1 MKKQK
6 YHIFRNMKLRS
17 KLLCSYLLTC
27 LVPLLITTTIIY
39 HFAVKNLEE
48 ESMELAVLYSSQIV
62 SNIDNTVAEYD
73 KITRSVLVDNEA
85 LAQVSQIR
93 DRSISDR
100 INDQL
105 QVRKFL
111 MRIAAIK
118 PDMDCIAFLAAN
130 DSFYEYGKNGANGNI
145 NIERLKEEEWFQE
158 MLRSR
163 KVLTVST
170 AHFKTYYESGQ
181 DGIVVTIGR
190 TLYDNSGRKMGTL
203 LIDLN
208 PFLLVEMNDNFKLT
222 RNHYNIQIQVTSL
235 ESGGLLYDSDVVSG
249 KNTWQELLSQ
259 EVGEEAKEAEAQNV
273 GGESGQDGQ
282 KEGESAKRVWQK
294 AEGRSAQEQPLGQ
307 SELLNGSNAQDNRTA
322 WKEGASLTGLGIAEE
337 LIPVGETAVRIETKE
352 QIIIRDSAHDGELLV
367 EAVIP
372 RDQLMNKASK
382 ITAISAI
389 VIGISVCTII
399 GLSILLSRTI
409 THPLTALQEKMGG
422 IGEGKYHK
430 IEDYQSQDEVGNLIQ
445 HYNMMV
451 EQIQKLINDVY
462 LAQIKQ
468 KDAKLT
474 ALRTQINPHMLYN
487 TLESI
492 RMKALVK
499 GDAEVAEMIK
509 ILSKMFRA
517 SLGKDDDQN
526 TIRNELEY
534 VENYIKLQNVR
545 FQGRFHFTY
554 EVPGELLDMPIVPL
568 VFQPIVENCVEHGNR
583 NKGQELSVRL
593 TIEELDLQRIRVVFM
608 DDGAGMTEEKMAQLS
623 EMFAH
628 MGQDNMTAKDEIA
641 LGKSIGLRNI
651 AERIYLRYGRE
662 YGIHILES
670 SEKGT
675 VITLLIPKVEGKD
688 IGER

>member
-1 MKKQK
+1 MNKQK

-62 SNIDNTVAEYD
+62 SNIDNTIAEYNR
-73 KITRSVLVDNEA
+73 ITRSVLVDNEA

-158 MLRSR
+158 MLHSQ

-170 AHFKTYYESGQ
+170 AHFKTYYESDQ

-190 TLYDNSGRKMGTL
+190 TLYDNTGREIGTL

-208 PFLLVEMNDNFKLT
+208 PFLLVEMNDNYKLT
-222 RNHYNIQIQVTSL
+222 RNHYNIRIQVTSL

-249 KNTWQELLSQ
+249 KNTWQELLSK
-259 EVGEEAKEAEAQNV
+259 ESGGTEEQKAAE
-273 GGESGQDGQ
+273 ESGQDGQ
-282 KEGESAKRVWQK
+282 KTEEMLQRTWQK
-294 AEGRSAQEQPLGQ
+294 AEGRFAQEQSLGQ
-307 SELLNGSNAQDNRTA
+307 SELENESNVQDNRTA
-322 WKEGASLTGLGIAEE
+322 WKEGASLTGLGIAEA
-337 LIPVGETAVRIETKE
+337 LIPVEETAIRIETKE
-352 QIIIRDSAHDGELLV
+352 QIIIRDSAHDGELLI

-382 ITAISAI
+382 ITTISAI

-430 IEDYQSQDEVGNLIQ
+430 IENYQSQDEVGSLIR

-487 TLESI
+487 TMESI

-517 SLGKDDDQN
+517 SLGRDDDQN

-593 TIEELDLQRIRVVFM
+593 TIEEPDLQRIRVVFM
-608 DDGAGMTEEKMAQLS
+608 DDGAGMTEEKMAQLN

-628 MGQDNMTAKDEIA
+628 MGQENMTAKDEIA

-675 VITLLIPKVEGKD
+675 VITLLIPRVEGKD

>member
-1 MKKQK
+1 MNKQR

-73 KITRSVLVDNEA
+73 RITRSVLVDNEA
-85 LAQVSQIR
+85 LAQVSRIR
-93 DRSISDR
+93 DLSISDR

-118 PDMDCIAFLAAN
+118 PDMDCIAYLAAN

-158 MLRSR
+158 MLHSR

-170 AHFKTYYESGQ
+170 AHFKTYYESDQ

-190 TLYDNSGRKMGTL
+190 TLYDNAGRKMGTL

-235 ESGGLLYDSDVVSG
+235 ESGGLLYDSDVISG

-322 WKEGASLTGLGIAEE
+322 WKEGTSLTGLGIAEE

-372 RDQLMNKASK
+372 RDQLMNKASR

-430 IEDYQSQDEVGNLIQ
+430 IEDYQSQDEVGSLIR

-554 EVPGELLDMPIVPL
+554 EVSGELLDMPIVPL

-608 DDGAGMTEEKMAQLS
+608 DDGAGMTEEKMAQLN

>member
-1 MKKQK
+1 MNKQR

-62 SNIDNTVAEYD
+62 SNIDNTVEEYD
-73 KITRSVLVDNEA
+73 RITRSVLVDNEA

-170 AHFKTYYESGQ
+170 AHFKTYYESDQ

-190 TLYDNSGRKMGTL
+190 TLYDNTGRKMGTL

-259 EVGEEAKEAEAQNV
+259 ESEEIEEQKA
-273 GGESGQDGQ
+273 GGEPGQDGQ
-282 KEGESAKRVWQK
+282 KTEG
-294 AEGRSAQEQPLGQ
+294 GFAQEQSQGQ
-307 SELLNGSNAQDNRTA
+307 SELSNGSNGQDDRTA
-322 WKEGASLTGLGIAEE
+322 WKEATSLTGLGIAEE
-337 LIPVGETAVRIETKE
+337 LLPVGETAVRIETKE

-382 ITAISAI
+382 ITVISAI

-430 IEDYQSQDEVGNLIQ
+430 IEDYQSQDEVGSLIR
-445 HYNMMV
+445 HYNLMV
-451 EQIQKLINDVY
+451 EQIQKLINEVY

-554 EVPGELLDMPIVPL
+554 EVPETLLDMPIVPL

-583 NKGQELSVRL
+583 NKGQELSVKL
-593 TIEELDLQRIRVVFM
+593 TIQEPDPQRIQVVFT
-608 DDGAGMTEEKMAQLS
+608 DDGAGMTEEKMAQLN

-628 MGQDNMTAKDEIA
+628 MGQENMTVKDEIA

-675 VITLLIPKVEGKD
+675 TIRLLIPRVGRKD
-688 IGER
+688 IVKKQDSPAEERKQAK

>member
-1 MKKQK
+1 MNKPK

-73 KITRSVLVDNEA
+73 RITRSVLVDNEA

-145 NIERLKEEEWFQE
+145 NIERLKEEKWFQE

-322 WKEGASLTGLGIAEE
+322 WKEGTSLTGLGIAEE

-372 RDQLMNKASK
+372 RDQLMNKASR

-430 IEDYQSQDEVGNLIQ
+430 IEDYQSQDEVGSLIR

-517 SLGKDDDQN
+517 SLGKDDAQN

-608 DDGAGMTEEKMAQLS
+608 DDGAGMTEEKMAQLN

-628 MGQDNMTAKDEIA
+628 MGQENMTTKDEIA

-675 VITLLIPKVEGKD
+675 VITLLIPRVEGKD

>member
-1 MKKQK
+1 MNKQK

-62 SNIDNTVAEYD
+62 SNIDNTIAEYNR
-73 KITRSVLVDNEA
+73 ITRSVLVDNEA

-158 MLRSR
+158 ILHSK

-170 AHFKTYYESGQ
+170 AHFKTYYESDQ

-190 TLYDNSGRKMGTL
+190 TLYDNTGREIGTL

-208 PFLLVEMNDNFKLT
+208 PFLLVEMNDNYKLT
-222 RNHYNIQIQVTSL
+222 RNHYNIRIQVTSL

-249 KNTWQELLSQ
+249 KNTWQELLS
-259 EVGEEAKEAEAQNV
+259 K
-273 GGESGQDGQ
+273 ESGGT
-282 KEGESAKRVWQK
+282 EEQK
-294 AEGRSAQEQPLGQ
+294 AEGRFAQEQSLGQ
-307 SELLNGSNAQDNRTA
+307 SELANKSNVQDNRTA
-322 WKEGASLTGLGIAEE
+322 WKEGASLTGLGVAEA
-337 LIPVGETAVRIETKE
+337 LIPVEETAVRIETKE

-382 ITAISAI
+382 ITTISAI
-389 VIGISVCTII
+389 VIGISVCTIM

-430 IEDYQSQDEVGNLIQ
+430 IENYQSQDEVGSLIR

-554 EVPGELLDMPIVPL
+554 EVPVELLDMPIVPL

-593 TIEELDLQRIRVVFM
+593 TIEEPDLQRIRVIFM
-608 DDGAGMTEEKMAQLS
+608 DDGAGMTEEKMAQLN

-628 MGQDNMTAKDEIA
+628 MGQENMTAKDEIA

-675 VITLLIPKVEGKD
+675 VITLLIPRVEGKD

>member
-73 KITRSVLVDNEA
+73 RITRSVLVDNEA

-294 AEGRSAQEQPLGQ
+294 AEVRSAQEQPLGQ

-608 DDGAGMTEEKMAQLS
+608 DDGAGMTEEKMAQLN

>member
-73 KITRSVLVDNEA
+73 RITRSVLVDNEA

-307 SELLNGSNAQDNRTA
+307 SELLNGSNAQDNRIA

-608 DDGAGMTEEKMAQLS
+608 DDGAGMTEEKMAQLN

>member
-1 MKKQK
+1 MNKQK

-73 KITRSVLVDNEA
+73 RITRSVLVDNEA

-307 SELLNGSNAQDNRTA
+307 SKLLNGSNAQDNRTA
-322 WKEGASLTGLGIAEE
+322 WKEGTSLTGLGIAEE

-372 RDQLMNKASK
+372 RDQLMNKASR

-608 DDGAGMTEEKMAQLS
+608 DDGAGMTEEKMAQLN

>member
-1 MKKQK
+1 M
-6 YHIFRNMKLRS
+6 
-17 KLLCSYLLTC
+17 
-27 LVPLLITTTIIY
+27 
-39 HFAVKNLEE
+39 
-48 ESMELAVLYSSQIV
+48 
-62 SNIDNTVAEYD
+62 
-73 KITRSVLVDNEA
+73 
-85 LAQVSQIR
+85 
-93 DRSISDR
+93 
-100 INDQL
+100 
-105 QVRKFL
+105 
-111 MRIAAIK
+111 
-118 PDMDCIAFLAAN
+118 
-130 DSFYEYGKNGANGNI
+130 
-145 NIERLKEEEWFQE
+145 
-158 MLRSR
+158 
-163 KVLTVST
+163 
-170 AHFKTYYESGQ
+170 
-181 DGIVVTIGR
+181 TIGR
-190 TLYDNSGRKMGTL
+190 TLYDNTGREIGTL

-208 PFLLVEMNDNFKLT
+208 PFLLVEMNDNYKLT

-259 EVGEEAKEAEAQNV
+259 EAEETEEQKEGEEL
-273 GGESGQDGQ
+273 GQDGQ
-282 KEGESAKRVWQK
+282 KTEEMLQGTWQK
-294 AEGRSAQEQPLGQ
+294 AEGRFAQEQPLEQ
-307 SELLNGSNAQDNRTA
+307 SELANESNAQDKRTA
-322 WKEGASLTGLGIAEE
+322 WKEGASLTGLGVAKE

-430 IEDYQSQDEVGNLIQ
+430 IEDYQSQDEVGSLIR

-608 DDGAGMTEEKMAQLS
+608 DDGAGMTEEKMEQLN

-628 MGQDNMTAKDEIA
+628 MGQENMTTKDEIA

-651 AERIYLRYGRE
+651 AERIYLKYGRE